1 MDNDDQ
7 YFEKALKKAAGRA
20 DDFIKDMHLRRAQ
33 ERIRREQN
41 NEGGRVIDGECEV
54 ISSSQLGEPE

>member
-1 MDNDDQ
+1 MIDDDE
-7 YFEKALKKAAGRA
+7 YFKKALKKAAGCA

-41 NEGGRVIDGECEV
+41 SEGGRVIDGECEV
-54 ISSSQLGEPE
+54 INSSHLGEP